1 MRVLIRKA
9 KRELVLLDGTKIC
22 LNARISLGVEPIG
35 AKQREG
41 DGKTP
46 EGIYQIC
53 LAKQQGKYGLSLG
66 LSYPNAQDARRAYA
80 CGAIDQATF
89 DAIQTAA
96 FQERRPPW
104 GSPLGG
110 EIYLHEGDVTRDWT
124 QGCIALA
131 PQDMATLFA
140 YRDQITQVEICP

>member
-9 KRELVLLDGTKIC
+9 KRELVLMDGTQIC
-22 LNARISLGVEPIG
+22 LNARISLGAEPIG
-35 AKQREG
+35 GKQREG

-46 EGIYQIC
+46 EGVYRIC
-53 LAKQQGKYGLSLG
+53 LAKQQGKYGMSLG
-66 LSYPNAQDARRAYA
+66 LSYPNTQDARRAYA
-80 CGAIDQATF
+80 LGIIDQATLNV
-89 DAIQTAA
+89 IETATL
-96 FQERRPPW
+96 QGRRPPW

-131 PQDMATLFA
+131 SEDMATLFA
-140 YRDQITQVEICP
+140 CRDQITQVEICP